1 MFGASANQNDNNI
14 NNNTAAPLMTPITN
28 GEHSRMRALSLRQST
43 KLVTIAFSI
52 IIAFWCFSLLFYLFL
67 AFFALEPRKVLI
79 QPFSS
84 FYFCLVHESQG
95 FSKDICRSMVAM
107 LDTDHSGKLG
117 LEEFKVLINDIA
129 KWKVS
134 FSIILMSIFLSH
146 KSTQAVFKLYDRDQT
161 NKLNAYELRE
171 ALASAGYHLNNHIL
185 NTLVYRYGSPDKT
198 IAFDD
203 YIMCA
208 VKVKTMIEHFKEK
221 DYNNSNQATFTMDEW
236 ITKALYS

>member
-1 MFGASANQNDNNI
+1 
-14 NNNTAAPLMTPITN
+14 
-28 GEHSRMRALSLRQST
+28 
-43 KLVTIAFSI
+43 
-52 IIAFWCFSLLFYLFL
+52 
-67 AFFALEPRKVLI
+67 
-79 QPFSS
+79 
-84 FYFCLVHESQG
+84 
-95 FSKDICRSMVAM
+95 MVAM

-129 KWKVS
+129 KWK
-134 FSIILMSIFLSH
+134 
-146 KSTQAVFKLYDRDQT
+146 AVFKLYDRDRT